1 MRPDFKTSE
10 QQDAAEFLTFLMD
23 YLHEDLNINS
33 NRSPLKAL
41 NEAEERRREALPIQI
56 ASRLEWDRRTHNNHS
71 QISSRFSVQYASR
84 LKCLTCNTTST
95 SYGTEYCIPLEIPA
109 KGRIDIYECLK
120 NYTKEERFEKEN
132 NWRCPSCK
140 KIRESTRKITI
151 TRAPEILV
159 INLKR
164 FHNRG
169 AQTTKIKTWVDF
181 PLNDLDMTPFVV
193 PPLSSYDARL
203 WPALLSEPLLET
215 TPPFKYG
222 LYGVVNHYGSGVK
235 SGHYIALRR
244 VSPST
249 WTEFND
255 RYVTDIDPKTVV
267 VCLPEVPL
275 CGHNDIPKANTIVER
290 CRISLILLPVCH
302 AGSVMVYTGF
312 IGFSSVLHYS
322 RYSAWQ
328 LGMEFLHRIVI
339 LGTAKR
345 DACTFES

>member
-1 MRPDFKTSE
+1 LRPDFKTSE

-41 NEAEERRREALPIQI
+41 SEAEERRREALPIQI
-56 ASRLEWDRRTHNNHS
+56 ASRLEWDRRTHNNYS

-120 NYTKEERFEKEN
+120 NYTKEERFEREN

-181 PLNDLDMTPFVV
+181 PLNNLDMTPFVV
-193 PPLSSYDARL
+193 PPLSSHDAGQ
-203 WPALLSEPLLET
+203 WPALLSEPLIET

-235 SGHYIALRR
+235 SGHYIAVRR
-244 VSPST
+244 VNQST

-267 VCLPEVPL
+267 VCIPRITPL
-275 CGHNDIPKANTIVER
+275 
-290 CRISLILLPVCH
+290 
-302 AGSVMVYTGF
+302 
-312 IGFSSVLHYS
+312 
-322 RYSAWQ
+322 
-328 LGMEFLHRIVI
+328 
-339 LGTAKR
+339 
-345 DACTFES
+345 

>member
-1 MRPDFKTSE
+1 MSFFHSTGTSELTFKEFCGRLRPDFKTSE

-23 YLHEDLNINS
+23 YLHEDLNVNS

-56 ASRLEWDRRTHNNHS
+56 ASRVEWDRRTHNNHS
-71 QISSRFSVQYASR
+71 QISSRFSVQYASC

-120 NYTKEERFEKEN
+120 NYTKEERLEKEN

-193 PPLSSYDARL
+193 PPLLSHGAKQ
-203 WPALLSEPLLET
+203 WPALLSEPLIET

-244 VSPST
+244 VPPST

-255 RYVTDIDPKTVV
+255 RHVTDIDPRTVV
-267 VCLPEVPL
+267 VRLP
-275 CGHNDIPKANTIVER
+275 
-290 CRISLILLPVCH
+290 
-302 AGSVMVYTGF
+302 
-312 IGFSSVLHYS
+312 
-322 RYSAWQ
+322 
-328 LGMEFLHRIVI
+328 
-339 LGTAKR
+339 
-345 DACTFES
+345 